1 MITRQGHVARKEA
14 VMSKAIPEAVAAESR
29 MVSVPGG
36 RLHVMDYP
44 GEAPALVVM
53 HGFPDDSR
61 IYDRLVPLLASRRV
75 VAVDW
80 LGYGRSD
87 RVEPGPFDSAQHQRE
102 LRAVLDSL
110 ELGGV
115 TLVGHDASGPDA
127 IDFALGEPG
136 RVGHLILLN
145 TYYGHPPSG
154 RFPEMIRLLAD
165 PGLTPLAD
173 AMMDDPNQRLWLL
186 NHTGRQ
192 WGLDA
197 GDQQGVAFAS
207 ILPQFFGDD
216 SQPDALT
223 AIRAWTSALFPALD
237 QQDAHIAA
245 GDLAGTDLPV
255 TLIFGADDDYL
266 SPRLARHLAGLFA
279 HADLQLVDNASHW
292 LQWDQPEIVARLI
305 KQAAPK

>member
-1 MITRQGHVARKEA
+1 
-14 VMSKAIPEAVAAESR
+14 MSEAIPEPVAAESR

-36 RLHVMDYP
+36 RLHVTDFP
-44 GEAPALVVM
+44 GDEPALVVM

-61 IYDRLVPLLASRRV
+61 IYDRLAPLLAPRRV

-87 RVEPGPFDSAQHQRE
+87 RVQPGPFDSAQHQRE

-110 ELGGV
+110 ELGRV

-165 PGLTPLAD
+165 SGLTPLAD

-186 NHTGRQ
+186 NHTGGR

-197 GDQQGVAFAS
+197 GDQQGIALAS
-207 ILPQFFGDD
+207 ILPQFYGDQT
-216 SQPDALT
+216 QPDALA
-223 AIRAWTSALFPALD
+223 AIRAWTAGLFPALD
-237 QQDAHIAA
+237 QQDAHVAV
-245 GDLAGTDLPV
+245 GDLAALAIPV
-255 TLIFGADDDYL
+255 TLIFGAADDYL
-266 SPRLARHLAGLFA
+266 NPSLARHLAGLFP
-279 HADLQLVDNASHW
+279 HADLHLVDDASHW
-292 LQWDQPEIVARLI
+292 VQWDQPEIVARLI
-305 KQAAPK
+305 KQATPK